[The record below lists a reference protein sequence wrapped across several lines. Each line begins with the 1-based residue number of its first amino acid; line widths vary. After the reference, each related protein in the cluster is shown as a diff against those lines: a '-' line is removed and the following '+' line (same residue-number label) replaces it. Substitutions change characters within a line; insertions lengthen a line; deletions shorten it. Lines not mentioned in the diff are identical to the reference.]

1 MRGNRGLVQDGS
13 GAFSEKWS
21 NSGPIFQRELI
32 DFPDWVDACVTVNSL
47 ACFPYKTLN
56 SVMTGQNALL
66 SLDPLH

>member
-32 DFPDWVDACVTVNSL
+32 DFPDWVDALCN
-47 ACFPYKTLN
+47 C
-56 SVMTGQNALL
+56 
-66 SLDPLH
+66 